1 MLNMADA
8 KEERFEWHKKRVVQQ
23 QSGIHPRD
31 LEASEALLREQ
42 NRLEL
47 ERLKRRRLEREA
59 EAERLK
65 QANLDRDKV
74 GEEWKEKERM
84 SLLESFYHKAFR
96 RVKEGRGNDLD
107 HLLLNTFEEGLVIST
122 GHLSGVEQVFYPV
135 IFVDDP
141 VEKIMKGSLDS
152 HQISEILEL
161 ETRPE
166 CSEYWTLVLRLIDSD
181 HQDTLDSDILDL
193 LKNKTYTQLCA
204 LEQRIRTTSML
215 PDADYR
221 EEVLAQLSHTA
232 THVRLLELNTVFK
245 KRREEVYK
253 GDFEQLTAQMP
264 TEQKNKQPHQSK
276 WDQHPASIT
285 MYNAEAHRSVNPDE
299 VPFNVEAE
307 DVSKPSLPWSSL
319 HTPRTPRY
327 FNRARTSY
335 EWNKYNQTHYDTEN
349 PPPKTLQGFRFNI
362 FYPDLADP
370 NRLPTYSVEED
381 PSGDGTT
388 KLIWFRAG
396 APYTDLVFRI
406 PNIEWESA
414 AKHGFRCTFDR
425 RALRLH
431 FWFKKARFIQI
442 K

>member
-1 MLNMADA
+1 MADA
-8 KEERFEWHKKRVVQQ
+8 KDERFEWHKKRMLQQ
-23 QSGIHPRD
+23 QSGIHPRE
-31 LEASEALLREQ
+31 LEASETLLREQ

-65 QANLDRDKV
+65 QGHFNRDKV
-74 GEEWKEKERM
+74 GEGWKEKERM

-96 RVKEGRGNDLD
+96 RVKEGRGNDFD
-107 HLLLNTFEEGLVIST
+107 HLLLNTFEEGLVVST
-122 GHLSGVEQVFYPV
+122 GHVSGVEHVFYPV
-135 IFVDDP
+135 IFMDDP
-141 VEKIMKGSLDS
+141 VETVIKGNLDNSQINEIM
-152 HQISEILEL
+152 EL
-161 ETRPE
+161 ETRSE
-166 CSEYWTLVLRLIDSD
+166 CLEYWTLVLKLTNTD
-181 HQDTLDSDILDL
+181 HQDTLDTDILDL
-193 LKNKTYTQLCA
+193 LTNKTHTQLSA
-204 LEQRIRTTSML
+204 LEQRIMTTSML

-221 EEVLAQLSHTA
+221 EEVLAQLSYTA
-232 THVRLLELNTVFK
+232 TRVRLLELNALFK
-245 KRREEVYK
+245 KRREAVYK
-253 GDFEQLTAQMP
+253 EDFEQVTAQKP
-264 TEQKNKQPHQSK
+264 KEQKGKQSHLSK
-276 WDQHPASIT
+276 WDQHPSSIT
-285 MYNAEAHRSVNPDE
+285 MYNTEAHRSVNPDE

-307 DVSKPSLPWSSL
+307 DVSKPPLPWSTL

-362 FYPDLADP
+362 FYPDLTDP
-370 NRLPTYSVEED
+370 NRLPTYNIEED
-381 PSGDGTT
+381 PNGDGTT

-406 PNIEWESA
+406 PDMEWESA

-431 FWFKKARFIQI
+431 FWFKKARFIQT